1 MVSIVAM
8 NSKSTSDNGQ
18 YSGSEQL
25 VMMVS
30 IVAVNSKST
39 SDDDQYSGSEQ

>member
-1 MVSIVAM
+1 MAV
-8 NSKSTSDNGQ
+8 NSKSTSDDGQ

-25 VMMVS
+25 VMMVI

-39 SDDDQYSGSEQ
+39 SHDGQYSGSEQ